1 MRPSHREIINYE
13 TGWRLESL
21 LRRLAAETCRYPRLA
36 PGLSHAEVRR
46 TINRLRSGAIRST
59 DPGIPSHV
67 LADVLEGAIAQDQ
80 LIRDL
85 VADMHSLR
93 ELEERLGRRAR

>member
-21 LRRLAAETCRYPRLA
+21 LRRFAAETRLYPRLA
-36 PGLSHAEVRR
+36 PGLTHAEVRR
-46 TINRLRSGAIRST
+46 TINRLRSGAFHSPE
-59 DPGIPSHV
+59 PGIPSHV
-67 LADVLEGAIAQDQ
+67 LADILEGAIAQDQ
-80 LIRDL
+80 LIRDV

-93 ELEERLGRRAR
+93 ELEERLRRRAR

>member
-1 MRPSHREIINYE
+1 MRPSHREIISYE
-13 TGWRLESL
+13 TGWRLESM
-21 LRRLAAETCRYPRLA
+21 LRRFAGVTRLYPRLA
-36 PGLSHAEVRR
+36 PGVSHAEVRR
-46 TINRLRSGAIRST
+46 TINRLRCGATHSLEP
-59 DPGIPSHV
+59 DIPSHI

-80 LIRDL
+80 LIRDV